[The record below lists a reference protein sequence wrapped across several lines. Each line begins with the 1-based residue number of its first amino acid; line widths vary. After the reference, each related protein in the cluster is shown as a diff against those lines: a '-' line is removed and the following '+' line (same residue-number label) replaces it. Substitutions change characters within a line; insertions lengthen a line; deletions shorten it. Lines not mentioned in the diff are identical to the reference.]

1 MSNKKHVNPLKNVCP
16 SLGSGRFKNFWTD
29 PDEQDP
35 VTEPIIMQTTEP
47 GVDVSGY

>member
-1 MSNKKHVNPLKNVCP
+1 MSAQ
-16 SLGSGRFKNFWTD
+16 SLDSGRFKNFWTD

-35 VTEPIIMQTTEP
+35 VTEPIMMQNKP